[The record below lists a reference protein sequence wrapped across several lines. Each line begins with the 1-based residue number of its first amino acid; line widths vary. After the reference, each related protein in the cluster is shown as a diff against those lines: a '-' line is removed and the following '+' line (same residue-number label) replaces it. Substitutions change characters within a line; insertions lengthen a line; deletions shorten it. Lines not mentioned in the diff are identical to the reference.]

1 MKVFL
6 IILELICLTVM
17 GFFMMKLQ
25 TSLSLKSYRLDMEKE
40 IQEMDRLLAD
50 RKEEEAQT
58 IATDNAIYQSK
69 AESIAF
75 MANHED
81 GFEATD
87 AKMREYADL
96 LDVDNVL
103 IVDQILYHPN
113 EAMIGRDAL
122 SSGISVS
129 DLEDG
134 NFSWMTLNGKRFY
147 AGVTELDRVYYIAA
161 VPEAEIE
168 GARNLTVGI
177 ILFIFFAVMT
187 IVITYGVLVMYDYE
201 KKGDQGL
208 AYVKLG
214 RLGYNKVVGG
224 KTVSLSVV
232 GFLFLLVVT
241 YYMQTLFA
249 LSNQSISNHQRV
261 NDVEETILRYES
273 QEEILREQYND
284 WYLSKC
290 QTAAYIIEN
299 NPSLAERET
308 LKLLADTLQVTNIY
322 VFDQKPETKV
332 VCEAYAKAFQ

>member
-103 IVDQILYHPN
+103 IVDR
-113 EAMIGRDAL
+113 E
-122 SSGISVS
+122 
-129 DLEDG
+129 
-134 NFSWMTLNGKRFY
+134 GK
-147 AGVTELDRVYYIAA
+147 
-161 VPEAEIE
+161 
-168 GARNLTVGI
+168 
-177 ILFIFFAVMT
+177 
-187 IVITYGVLVMYDYE
+187 
-201 KKGDQGL
+201 QL
-208 AYVKLG
+208 AK
-214 RLGYNKVVGG
+214 
-224 KTVSLSVV
+224 
-232 GFLFLLVVT
+232 
-241 YYMQTLFA
+241 A
-249 LSNQSISNHQRV
+249 
-261 NDVEETILRYES
+261 
-273 QEEILREQYND
+273 
-284 WYLSKC
+284 
-290 QTAAYIIEN
+290 
-299 NPSLAERET
+299 
-308 LKLLADTLQVTNIY
+308 ADTEADFTYERYNQLRTVFTTGEPSEPYVLHLQS
-322 VFDQKPETKV
+322 EL
-332 VCEAYAKAFQ
+332 